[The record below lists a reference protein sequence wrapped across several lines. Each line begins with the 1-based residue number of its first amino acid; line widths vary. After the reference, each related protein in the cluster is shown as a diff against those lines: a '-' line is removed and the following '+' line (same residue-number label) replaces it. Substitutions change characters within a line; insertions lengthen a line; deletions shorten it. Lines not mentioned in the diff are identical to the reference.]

1 MTQGSWNQ
9 PGAYS
14 AWQPPPPAWPTPPP
28 PILGTPMGWTGR
40 VRPKASGSVTLP
52 IVGAL
57 LVILCLLLLPW
68 VHAGDKWFLLP
79 QITSNM
85 RGGATGIGA
94 WYVSGWCYPLAFF
107 AILYAFAANLDSP
120 TFRWLHFGF
129 MVPVPLFLFGMILII
144 GNQHSYSV
152 TGKDLGRNSINGEAI
167 VVAFGLLALAA
178 VFFALAFAKRI
189 VIRVI
194 GGLMMLGYLLI
205 HTAAV
210 IDLLSKK
217 VDLLPFA
224 FAASL
229 GYLLCAVGAFIG
241 PRYIPSLR

>member
-9 PGAYS
+9 NPYP

-28 PILGTPMGWTGR
+28 PILGTTLPWTGR
-40 VRPKASGSVTLP
+40 VRPKASASVTLP
-52 IVGAL
+52 IIGAL

-68 VHAGDKWFLLP
+68 VHAGDKWILLP
-79 QITSNM
+79 QITSHM
-85 RGGATGIGA
+85 PSGATGIGA

-120 TFRWLHFGF
+120 VFRWLHFVF
-129 MVPVPLFLFGMILII
+129 IVPVVLFIVAAWVFVGTKHTS
-144 GNQHSYSV
+144 GSV
-152 TGKDLGRNSINGEAI
+152 SDGK
-167 VVAFGLLALAA
+167 VAFTGAVVVLAV

-210 IDLLSKK
+210 ADLISKK
-217 VDLLPFA
+217 ADLLPFA
-224 FAASL
+224 FAATV
-229 GYLLCAVGAFIG
+229 GYLLCAVGAFVG
-241 PRYIPSLR
+241 PRYVASMR